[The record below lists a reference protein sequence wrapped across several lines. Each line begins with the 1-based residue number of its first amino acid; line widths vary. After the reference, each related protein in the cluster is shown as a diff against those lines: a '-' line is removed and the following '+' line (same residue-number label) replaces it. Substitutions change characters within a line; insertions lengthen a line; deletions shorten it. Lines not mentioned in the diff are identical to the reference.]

1 MRRRARPIA
10 LRPGKLCGSTDK
22 LEEQM
27 PKLDGK
33 IAVIT
38 GGSSGIGLATAMV
51 FVQEGARV
59 YITGRRPAELEAAAD
74 LLGPHARPVQGDVAK
89 PADLDRL
96 YEQIHKEVGR
106 VDVVFA
112 NAGGVIPAPLGSLTE
127 EHIDYHLDTHV
138 KGVIWTVQKALPL
151 MGPGGSIILSAS
163 IVASKGWANWSVY
176 SASKAAV
183 RNFARTWSSDLRGRG
198 IRVNAVSPGVIPTPA
213 HENAS
218 ASPEA
223 LNSFLEYAASIT
235 PLARTGTDEEVAKV
249 VAFLA
254 SDDSSFIAASEIFVD
269 GGIAQI

>member
-1 MRRRARPIA
+1 
-10 LRPGKLCGSTDK
+10 
-22 LEEQM
+22 M

-38 GGSSGIGLATAMV
+38 GGNSGIGLATAKV
-51 FVQEGARV
+51 FVKEGARV
-59 YITGRRPAELEAAAD
+59 YITGRRQAELDAAAA
-74 LLGPHARPVQGDVAK
+74 LLGPSAKAVQGDVSK

-96 YEQIHKEVGR
+96 YEQIRSEVGR

-112 NAGGVIPAPLGSLTE
+112 NAGVVIPTPLGSLTE
-127 EHIDYHLDTHV
+127 EHIDYHLDVNV

-151 MGPGGSIILSAS
+151 MEPGGSIILNAS

-198 IRVNAVSPGVIPTPA
+198 IRVNAISPGVIWTPA
-213 HENAS
+213 HENAA
-218 ASPEA
+218 ASRDA
-223 LNSFLEYAASIT
+223 LNSFMEYAASIT

-249 VAFLA
+249 AAFLA

-269 GGIAQI
+269 GGMGQI

>member
-1 MRRRARPIA
+1 
-10 LRPGKLCGSTDK
+10 
-22 LEEQM
+22 M

-38 GGSSGIGLATAMV
+38 GGNSGIGLATAKV
-51 FVQEGARV
+51 FVKKGARV
-59 YITGRRPAELEAAAD
+59 YITGRRQPELEAAAV
-74 LLGPHARPVQGDVAK
+74 LLGPNATPVQGDVSK

-96 YEQIHKEVGR
+96 YGQIRKEVGR

-112 NAGGVIPAPLGSLTE
+112 NAGLVTKAPLGSLTE
-127 EHIDYHLDTHV
+127 EHVESQLDVNV

-151 MGPGGSIILSAS
+151 MGPGGSIILNAS

-198 IRVNAVSPGVIPTPA
+198 IRVNAISPGVIPTPA

-218 ASPEA
+218 ASRDA
-223 LNSFLEYAASIT
+223 LNSFMEYAASMT
-235 PLARTGTDEEVAKV
+235 PLARTGTDEEVANV